1 MRVTDIELR
10 PFTYNYHTFTTYSN
24 PHRVIV
30 SNITI
35 VQPKNYAIISLLI
48 VLYSRPQT

>member
-10 PFTYNYHTFTTYSN
+10 PFTYNYHTFTTCSN

-35 VQPKNYAIISLLI
+35 VQPKIYAIISVLI
-48 VLYSRPQT
+48 FLYSRPQT